1 MAVSAACLRC
11 LGFCLIFNFLVC
23 DTGDPSK
30 PYCILG
36 NCAGVVVVVVVSV
49 LASGICEDHLNG
61 PCIGLR
67 SMVLNV
73 CLGSYVNESFTS
85 ILGV

>member
-30 PYCILG
+30 SHCILG
-36 NCAGVVVVVVVSV
+36 NCTGVVVVVVSV